1 MFELDE
7 YFLSWL
13 DPKTPY
19 LLLTSKMKYR
29 KMLEFQEEQ
38 E

>member
-1 MFELDE
+1 MVGSQD
-7 YFLSWL
+7 S
-13 DPKTPY
+13 PY
-19 LLLTSKMKYR
+19 LLLTSKMKYW